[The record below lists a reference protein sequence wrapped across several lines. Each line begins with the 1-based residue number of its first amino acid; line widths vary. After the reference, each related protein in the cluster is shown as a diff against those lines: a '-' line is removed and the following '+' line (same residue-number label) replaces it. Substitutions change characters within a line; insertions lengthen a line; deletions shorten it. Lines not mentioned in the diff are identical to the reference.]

1 MARIARVVVPDIPHH
16 VVQRGVRRMHV
27 FFSDADREEYLSLL
41 SAEAKRRGLEFLAW
55 CLMSNHV
62 HLVVVPHHERSLA
75 ASLGE
80 AHRKYTSK
88 INMREGCRGH
98 LWQERFH
105 SYPLDDSHLMAAVRY
120 VEVNPVRAGLVER
133 AQDWEW
139 SSARFH
145 LGLEKRD
152 RLLSEG
158 TLFGLVGDWQSFLEN
173 EITPKGENM
182 ELHLRTGRPFGP
194 SYFVEKLEKL
204 AGRRLRPSRGGWPKG
219 KKRK

>member
-1 MARIARVVVPDIPHH
+1 
-16 VVQRGVRRMHV
+16 
-27 FFSDADREEYLSLL
+27 
-41 SAEAKRRGLEFLAW
+41 
-55 CLMSNHV
+55 
-62 HLVVVPHHERSLA
+62 
-75 ASLGE
+75 
-80 AHRKYTSK
+80 
-88 INMREGCRGH
+88 
-98 LWQERFH
+98 
-105 SYPLDDSHLMAAVRY
+105 MAAIRY
-120 VEVNPVRAGLVER
+120 VEINPVRAGLVER

-182 ELHLRTGRPFGP
+182 KLHLRTGRPFGP
-194 SYFVEKLEKL
+194 SDFVEKLEKL
-204 AGRRLRPSRGGWPKG
+204 VGRRLRPSKGGWPKG